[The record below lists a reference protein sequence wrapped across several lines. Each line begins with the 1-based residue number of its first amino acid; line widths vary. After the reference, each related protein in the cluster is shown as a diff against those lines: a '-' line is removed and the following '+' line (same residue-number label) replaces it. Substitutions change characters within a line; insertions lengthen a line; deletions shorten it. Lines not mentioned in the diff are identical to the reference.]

1 MNNDLYQDR
10 ENYNKGYMPEQE
22 VQSYSNKNKNPIKI
36 TLELL
41 PEAVEHIENITE
53 TKIEF
58 WLANLVNTYRGQ
70 TLLEALRYEER
81 YGA

>member
-1 MNNDLYQDR
+1 MK
-10 ENYNKGYMPEQE
+10 E
-22 VQSYSNKNKNPIKI
+22 PIKI

-41 PEAVEHIENITE
+41 PEAVERIENLTE

-58 WLANLVNTYRGQ
+58 WLANLVNTDRGQ
-70 TLLEALRYEER
+70 ALLETLRYEER

>member
-1 MNNDLYQDR
+1 M
-10 ENYNKGYMPEQE
+10 
-22 VQSYSNKNKNPIKI
+22 KNKNPIKI

-41 PEAVEHIENITE
+41 PEAVERIENLTE

-58 WLANLVNTYRGQ
+58 WLANLVNTDRGQ
-70 TLLEALRYEER
+70 ALLETLRYEER

>member
-1 MNNDLYQDR
+1 M
-10 ENYNKGYMPEQE
+10 
-22 VQSYSNKNKNPIKI
+22 KNKNTIKV

-41 PEAVEHIENITE
+41 PEAVERIENFTE

-58 WLANLVNTYRGQ
+58 LLANLVNTDKG
-70 TLLEALRYEER
+70 TAILEMLGYEE